1 MGNEICCSNKPEQEE
16 INSIKHNSNI
26 IQNEKASENSRPISL
41 KINFMK
47 NQIVENKDENDDM
60 NIDNDIIS
68 NDDFVYEINDNIE
81 KYNKEQK
88 EKEEKKLKIINNNNY
103 LNNKNVNNSNKKLN
117 DNEDIPKNN
126 LKTNKILEEI
136 NKQSTAFNNNNKI
149 TNSNIKIT
157 DNNIKISQNSNST
170 LKDNTQYT
178 SFNNTKKNDNL
189 DEIIKELNQDNSKS
203 DNIKT
208 KKNEIPFKNI
218 DYFSNNINNK
228 KDKDKNQI
236 INSLMIK
243 DNEIIHNKNISENNI
258 SLYTNNNIIQNNNK
272 NQQSLNINENMEN
285 IHQKDDKPDEN
296 SIYFTQKEIEYIFNE
311 GEKKY
316 QLLKQGKN
324 PNITDNENFI
334 KFLKKSKSSKEFK
347 SHNSNAEEEEYSK
360 STKSYR
366 EIQPIQNK
374 TFKEKPQFRQGQ
386 INSEKT
392 LTKEN
397 KIIEQTIVRKPVVYT
412 TVSPKKYVQKINPQK
427 TQIIQS
433 KPQYFPMIQSPTKTE
448 FKINKNFEIMTENDL
463 NNYLKSINNNNK
475 NVINSTNINNI
486 KNDDINNNYSNI
498 NNNYYNYEN
507 NIEKKDNYI
516 LSSLQNNNI
525 NNNNKSNSLIN
536 SSENNLIKD
545 EISQSNIDS
554 INNASKQ
561 EIKKENPVI
570 LNIFNQL
577 NSSVKT
583 SESYIQYINDDEI
596 NKEKNDFNPINETR
610 NLTENSSLIINN
622 KMDQNQNYEK
632 SIDKENNFS
641 KVISSPMTNEESF
654 NYRPQTQF
662 ELYKQSNQFQKT
674 QKLNF
679 NKDYD
684 LISIKKA
691 KSFDNK
697 NKIPHIYS
705 EYSNINNL
713 NNNINLEENTNKFF
727 NSSNMSK
734 FNNKNLSGSKEFLYN
749 SEIFNEY

>member
-1 MGNEICCSNKPEQEE
+1 LKSNK
-16 INSIKHNSNI
+16 
-26 IQNEKASENSRPISL
+26 
-41 KINFMK
+41 
-47 NQIVENKDENDDM
+47 
-60 NIDNDIIS
+60 
-68 NDDFVYEINDNIE
+68 
-81 KYNKEQK
+81 
-88 EKEEKKLKIINNNNY
+88 
-103 LNNKNVNNSNKKLN
+103 
-117 DNEDIPKNN
+117 
-126 LKTNKILEEI
+126 TLEEI
-136 NKQSTAFNNNNKI
+136 NKKSTTFNNNNKI
-149 TNSNIKIT
+149 TNSNIKIS

-178 SFNNTKKNDNL
+178 SFNNIKKNDNL

-208 KKNEIPFKNI
+208 NKNEISFKNSH
-218 DYFSNNINNK
+218 YFSNNNISKK
-228 KDKDKNQI
+228 KDKDDNQL
-236 INSLMIK
+236 INNLMIK
-243 DNEIIHNKNISENNI
+243 DNEIIHNKNISDKNNI
-258 SLYTNNNIIQNNNK
+258 SLSTNNNIIQNNDK

-296 SIYFTQKEIEYIFNE
+296 SIYFTQKEIDYIFNE

-374 TFKEKPQFRQGQ
+374 TFKEKPQFRPGQ

-412 TVSPKKYVQKINPQK
+412 TVSPKKYVQKINPEK

-433 KPQYFPMIQSPTKTE
+433 KPQYFPMIQNPTKTE
-448 FKINKNFEIMTENDL
+448 FKINKNFQIMTENDL
-463 NNYLKSINNNNK
+463 NNYLKSININNNK
-475 NVINSTNINNI
+475 NVINSININNI

-525 NNNNKSNSLIN
+525 NNHNKSNSLIN
-536 SSENNLIKD
+536 SSENKLIND

-554 INNASKQ
+554 INNTSKQ
-561 EIKKENPVI
+561 EVKKENPII

-583 SESYIQYINDDEI
+583 SESYIQYIKEDEI
-596 NKEKNDFNPINETR
+596 NKEKNDFNPKNETR
-610 NLTENSSLIINN
+610 NLSENSSLIINN
-622 KMDQNQNYEK
+622 KTNQSKNFEN
-632 SIDKENNFS
+632 SIDKVNNFS

-654 NYRPQTQF
+654 NYRLQTQF
-662 ELYKQSNQFQKT
+662 EQYKQSNQFQKT

-697 NKIPHIYS
+697 NKIPQIYS
-705 EYSNINNL
+705 EYNNINNL

-727 NSSNMSK
+727 DSPNMSK
-734 FNNKNLSGSKEFLYN
+734 FNNKNLTGSKEFLYN